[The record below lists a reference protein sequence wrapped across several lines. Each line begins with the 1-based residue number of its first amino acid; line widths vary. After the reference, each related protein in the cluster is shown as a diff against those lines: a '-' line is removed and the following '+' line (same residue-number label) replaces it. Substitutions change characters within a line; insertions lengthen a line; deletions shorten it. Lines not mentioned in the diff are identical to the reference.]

1 MWTCPYG
8 NLDGDSKY
16 EHRPPTDNGPLR
28 KYALNPQKH
37 KKDFIGASRPVGRVL
52 LSCGGR
58 GPIPPTVGAPKVHS
72 VQRRWGCCIENGA
85 GRSSLALLPLHRAK
99 PGPPPGLPAPGSPRC
114 SGSRTRQAHAAAGPA
129 PAPGPY
135 PPGRP
140 ERHCPGASAPLESRP
155 WTRLTPSGRRLQAQ
169 RRALGWSPRNPT
181 ASWSGGPEPRALRGR
196 RKM

>member
-1 MWTCPYG
+1 M
-8 NLDGDSKY
+8 
-16 EHRPPTDNGPLR
+16 
-28 KYALNPQKH
+28 
-37 KKDFIGASRPVGRVL
+37 

-181 ASWSGGPEPRALRGR
+181 ASWSGGPEPRAPAAWATAILVPRSQRLAPYTLAASSFSGVGSGGAEHVSLRR
-196 RKM
+196 REVGVPLGLG